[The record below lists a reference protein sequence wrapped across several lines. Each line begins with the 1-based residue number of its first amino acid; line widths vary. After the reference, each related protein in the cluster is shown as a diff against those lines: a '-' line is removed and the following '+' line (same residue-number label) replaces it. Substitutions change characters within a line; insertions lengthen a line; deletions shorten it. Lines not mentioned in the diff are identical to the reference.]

1 MYRQWLIE
9 GLRQQG
15 RSQAALARHLGL
27 SDGAVSRICS
37 GGRRIQADELVKIAE
52 FLGLPVPHRRGA
64 GRLIET
70 PAAVPVR
77 WISVEGAWLDMD
89 SLMSNGERTGVAIAV
104 PADPR
109 HRGLDRY
116 AVELRDL
123 RGADTV
129 RRFAVCASADSLGR
143 KVRAGDTIHCTL
155 PHPSTPSLLQSLL
168 RPVAEN
174 SKGELELDRNGEPHR
189 IPLNKVEVIGVV
201 IGRTESYDI

>member
-1 MYRQWLIE
+1 MYRQWLID
-9 GLRQQG
+9 GLRQKG

-52 FLGLPVPHRRGA
+52 FLGLPVPIAVVPGT
-64 GRLIET
+64 IVT

-77 WISVEGAWLDMD
+77 WISVEGAWLDID

-116 AVELRDL
+116 AVQLRDL

-129 RRFAVCASADSLGR
+129 RRFAICASADSLGR

-168 RPVAEN
+168 LPVAEN